1 MDAQIRTMI
10 EQQLEAQNQ
19 RMAEMMTKLDELTKK
34 RSLEVNKE
42 VPSNPDRNSFKFLP
56 NLEFPSFDGVN
67 LEIGSGNVPGVLHCT
82 TYLSPNE

>member
-1 MDAQIRTMI
+1 VSEHINPGQKRATRAAASESSLIHMEAEIRTMI

-42 VPSNPDRNSFKFLP
+42 VPS
-56 NLEFPSFDGVN
+56 
-67 LEIGSGNVPGVLHCT
+67 
-82 TYLSPNE
+82 

>member
-1 MDAQIRTMI
+1 MK
-10 EQQLEAQNQ
+10 
-19 RMAEMMTKLDELTKK
+19 TKLDELIKK
-34 RSLEVNKE
+34 RNSEVNQA
-42 VPSNPDRNSFKFLP
+42 VHRNSLKFLP